1 MDKAYLIVE
10 LSEHGKLST
19 PWFFTDLKLAYAAL
33 EKMNAVSQPIAPNE
47 VERYSLHEIANCDK
61 IALEI

>member
-33 EKMNAVSQPIAPNE
+33 ETMNSLLPPLDDTQAK
-47 VERYSLHEIANCDK
+47 RYSLHEIANCDK